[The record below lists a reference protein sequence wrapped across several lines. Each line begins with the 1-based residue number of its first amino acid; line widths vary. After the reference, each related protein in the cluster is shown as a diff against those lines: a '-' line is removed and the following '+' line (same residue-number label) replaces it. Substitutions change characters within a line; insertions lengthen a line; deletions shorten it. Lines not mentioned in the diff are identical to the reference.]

1 MKAKV
6 SAIIFALVVG
16 SGTLSVANAAPVNS
30 TLPIISGDTGIGST
44 LSVYTG
50 TWNSTQLNFNIQWF
64 ACTTSLAASCL
75 ILPGRTGSSYLLTS
89 NDLGKF
95 LRASITAL
103 DTTGGST
110 VFTAIVGPVVQ
121 SPQATTL
128 PTISGVAT
136 PGSVLQATRGV
147 WTGAGTTGDQYQ
159 WLKCPSISAVNCTV
173 LVTSGSNTYT
183 VQNSDTASHIAVN
196 VIVKDLSG
204 RISGS
209 ARSSATAAV
218 LGSPTNTTAPKFT
231 SDIFVG
237 GLATTD
243 NGVWNISG
251 RTNYIYQWQRC
262 TSQTIT
268 SCINIIGATNSSYLV
283 PSSDLNTFLRVS
295 ITALNEVGGATIYSG
310 FSPQVAATAPP
321 KNTSAPMIAGTL
333 FEGATLNLISKGQWS
348 WVNEAQLLVQWQ
360 SCLTATNC
368 SDLVG
373 ATGNIYT
380 LTAINIGKSI
390 RVKITAPYSQRNIE
404 AFSNLT
410 SAIRKAHTNLFAPTL
425 LSYADVGD
433 TIDIFKGSWEGMP
446 FTKLIYNWQRCKTV
460 STCVNIPG
468 ATNSSYKVTSSDIGH
483 FLRVSETPSLTTPP
497 VFSDFS
503 NMVASN
509 VVVAQKRT
517 ISCVKGKASKKVTA
531 VNPKCPSGFK
541 KKK

>member
-1 MKAKV
+1 MKTKV
-6 SAIIFALVVG
+6 IKIVITLVV
-16 SGTLSVANAAPVNS
+16 SISSLSAANAVPINS
-30 TLPIISGDTGIGST
+30 TLPTISGDTGIGST
-44 LSVYTG
+44 LSANTG
-50 TWNSTQLNFNIQWF
+50 TWNSAQLNFNIQWF
-64 ACTTSLAASCL
+64 TCTTSLAASCL
-75 ILPGRTGSSYLLTS
+75 IQPGRIGSSYLLTS

-121 SPQATTL
+121 TPQATTL

-136 PGSVLQATRGV
+136 PGGVLQATRGV
-147 WTGAGTTGDQYQ
+147 WLGAGTTGDQYQ
-159 WLKCPSISAVNCTV
+159 WLKCPSLSATNCTV
-173 LVTSGSNTYT
+173 LITSSSNTYT

-196 VIVKDLSG
+196 LIVKDLSG

-209 ARSSATAAV
+209 ARSIATAAV

-262 TSQTIT
+262 TSQAIT
-268 SCINIIGATNSSYLV
+268 TCVNITGATNSSYLV
-283 PSSDLNTFLRVS
+283 LSSDLNTFLRVS
-295 ITALNEVGGATIYSG
+295 ITAVNEVGGATIYSG

-333 FEGATLNLISKGQWS
+333 FESATLNLITKGQWS
-348 WVNEAQLLVQWQ
+348 GVTEAQLLVQWQ
-360 SCLTATNC
+360 SCSTATTC

-373 ATGNIYT
+373 ATGNTYT
-380 LTAINIGKSI
+380 PTATDVGRSI
-390 RVKITAPYSQRNIE
+390 RVKVTAPYSQRNIE

-410 SAIRKAHTNLFAPTL
+410 AAIRKAHTNVFAPTL

-446 FTKLIYNWQRCKTV
+446 FTKLIYKVNYV
-460 STCVNIPG
+460 S
-468 ATNSSYKVTSSDIGH
+468 
-483 FLRVSETPSLTTPP
+483 SLT
-497 VFSDFS
+497 DFLL
-503 NMVASN
+503 
-509 VVVAQKRT
+509 
-517 ISCVKGKASKKVTA
+517 KK
-531 VNPKCPSGFK
+531 
-541 KKK
+541 